1 MLQLFCIIINSMLY
15 WFNLLRVAAVG
26 VAMVIY
32 TQEYLIEEKEGV
44 KFFHKIS
51 GYWFTPKPIR

>member
-1 MLQLFCIIINSMLY
+1 MLY